1 MKSTLALHPYEVL
14 SPDNLWICP
23 SCSHVFEQRPA
34 VDGKVKYA
42 SYVVKKIL
50 RHMTDKH
57 PDISPNEYRGI
68 EFRYHIHDLDGKPL
82 RRYSGSYRA
91 VYDRKLVELYSIIL
105 REVILPR
112 IPEADLTG
120 HFSFLENMVLFP
132 NPLIALSEVLLFTRQ
147 ASAGNPQ
154 GYTSL
159 YSHTKEWPEG
169 REGFYQWWVD
179 KNLPHASRECVYLFD
194 TYRDFLLAF
203 ASFRESHI
211 SQSVP
216 QDVDILK
223 VKRWKHYLIIRN
235 STLSDQTLSLSDLAS
250 HLIAHLK
257 AHPVSPVYEMKRG
270 ES

>member
-1 MKSTLALHPYEVL
+1 M
-14 SPDNLWICP
+14 
-23 SCSHVFEQRPA
+23 
-34 VDGKVKYA
+34 
-42 SYVVKKIL
+42 
-50 RHMTDKH
+50 
-57 PDISPNEYRGI
+57 
-68 EFRYHIHDLDGKPL
+68 
-82 RRYSGSYRA
+82 
-91 VYDRKLVELYSIIL
+91 
-105 REVILPR
+105 PR

-120 HFSFLENMVLFP
+120 HFSFFENIMAFR
-132 NPLIALSEVLLFTRQ
+132 NPLIALSEVLLFN
-147 ASAGNPQ
+147 SQ
-154 GYTSL
+154 GYISL

-169 REGFYQWWVD
+169 REDFYQWWMD
-179 KNLPHASRECVYLFD
+179 KNLPHASREFVYLFD